1 MGQSISVRREASDGV
16 RFGMLRVAVPF
27 SCVCK
32 KCISIPTPDRLVH
45 LEFPF
50 PWGLRDRP
58 SSEGG
63 GRNEKT
69 HFQGCGDEKTHLQG
83 SGDGKTHFQGS
94 GDEKT
99 HFQGSGDGKT
109 LFQAL
114 LEATRERNETEFFV
128 AACPPPTSLV
138 TPCDYQY
145 SALVPSRLVSEFR
158 CSVFQTGRNFS
169 LVAYSVTLALLR
181 ITIAIHGWP
190 DEGAS
195 GWGRQ
200 DAM

>member
-1 MGQSISVRREASDGV
+1 MARLHAAMGQSISVRREASDGV

-69 HFQGCGDEKTHLQG
+69 HFQG
-83 SGDGKTHFQGS
+83 S

-99 HFQGSGDGKT
+99 HFQGSGDEKT

-138 TPCDYQY
+138 TPCNYQY

-158 CSVFQTGRNFS
+158 CSVSQTGRNFS

-181 ITIAIHGWP
+181 ITIAIHG
-190 DEGAS
+190 
-195 GWGRQ
+195 
-200 DAM
+200 